1 MIIWL
6 NGPFGIG
13 ESTTPQALLEHLP
26 EAMLFDPE
34 LFGAVESLGDMS

>member
-13 ESTTPQALLEHLP
+13 KTTLANILHKRIENSYGPRDIL
-26 EAMLFDPE
+26 MF
-34 LFGAVESLGDMS
+34 V